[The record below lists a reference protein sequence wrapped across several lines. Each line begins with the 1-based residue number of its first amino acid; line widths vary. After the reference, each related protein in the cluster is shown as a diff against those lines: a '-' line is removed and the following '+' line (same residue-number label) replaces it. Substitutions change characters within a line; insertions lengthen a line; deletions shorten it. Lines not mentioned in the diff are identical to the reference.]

1 MKKLNWGIIGLGNIA
16 YNFSKAFNEI
26 QNARLIAIA
35 SKENIKLKK
44 FGEKFN
50 IEKKFQFDKYQ
61 NLLNCNEVDIV
72 YIALPN
78 SLHKNWILQAL
89 KCNKNVLVEKPAV
102 INFAEANEIKNY
114 LVSSNLFFSEAFMYR
129 YHPQIKLVI
138 DIIRKN
144 EIGNLISMK
153 SFYGKNILTKKIFYF
168 FNKKRKIDPKSRLF
182 NRELG
187 GGCILDLGCYTSSFS
202 LLIASLI
209 SKVNIDNLKLQNV
222 VRQIGETGVDI
233 ESSAELY
240 FQSGFK
246 SKIFSSFKNNLG
258 YSSIIKGDKGKII
271 LNNTW
276 AGGDIILKFKNNS
289 NKIIKLD
296 SNINIYSYQIKEVSE
311 RILNKKNSLSFPVMS
326 LNETVE
332 NIKVVENWINY

>member
-16 YNFSKAFNEI
+16 YNFSKAFNET

-50 IEKKFQFDKYQ
+50 IEKKFQFEKYQ

-89 KCNKNVLVEKPAV
+89 KCDKNVLVEKPAV

-129 YHPQIKLVI
+129 YHPQIRLVI
-138 DIIRKN
+138 DIIKKN

-153 SFYGKNILTKKIFYF
+153 SFYGKNLRT
-168 FNKKRKIDPKSRLF
+168 
-182 NRELG
+182 
-187 GGCILDLGCYTSSFS
+187 
-202 LLIASLI
+202 
-209 SKVNIDNLKLQNV
+209 
-222 VRQIGETGVDI
+222 VD
-233 ESSAELY
+233 
-240 FQSGFK
+240 K
-246 SKIFSSFKNNLG
+246 TN
-258 YSSIIKGDKGKII
+258 
-271 LNNTW
+271 
-276 AGGDIILKFKNNS
+276 
-289 NKIIKLD
+289 
-296 SNINIYSYQIKEVSE
+296 
-311 RILNKKNSLSFPVMS
+311 
-326 LNETVE
+326 
-332 NIKVVENWINY
+332 